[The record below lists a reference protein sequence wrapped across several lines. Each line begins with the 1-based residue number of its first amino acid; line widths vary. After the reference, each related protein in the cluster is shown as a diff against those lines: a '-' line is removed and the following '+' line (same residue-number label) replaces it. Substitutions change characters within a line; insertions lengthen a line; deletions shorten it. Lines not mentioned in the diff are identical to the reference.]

1 MEKEDLKLTRSGFPS
16 AQFDLFLRTKQ
27 QILIILDEIYQH
39 SDYLPP
45 LIERTPY
52 CLWMF
57 DSWKFSKGSYLIII
71 FTGGAGLLVLSF
83 AYHLQRYSEILSGI
97 IGGLT
102 IITGMIIAEWLRAAR
117 TQVEQ
122 TRSHVGEAVPRMQSL
137 IYNAEYWEE
146 GEIMAYRNEAHYK
159 NFILARK
166 SLMALAETTRWPQ
179 PNAMTIRQLAHEL
192 DVKLYAMHRDAYEN
206 GHIWSVDKRLGFFAE
221 VGQLIFLVWATEES
235 GKEFL
240 SEVAQARD
248 TPKNDGIPTA
258 WKSKLLHE

>member
-1 MEKEDLKLTRSGFPS
+1 
-16 AQFDLFLRTKQ
+16 
-27 QILIILDEIYQH
+27 
-39 SDYLPP
+39 
-45 LIERTPY
+45 
-52 CLWMF
+52 
-57 DSWKFSKGSYLIII
+57 
-71 FTGGAGLLVLSF
+71 
-83 AYHLQRYSEILSGI
+83 
-97 IGGLT
+97 
-102 IITGMIIAEWLRAAR
+102 
-117 TQVEQ
+117 
-122 TRSHVGEAVPRMQSL
+122 
-137 IYNAEYWEE
+137 
-146 GEIMAYRNEAHYK
+146 MAYRNEAHYK